1 MESLS
6 TFWLSAALIALIF
19 ASAFFS
25 SSETSMMAI
34 NRYRLKALS
43 KDSKSARRTEKLLGD
58 IDHLIGTILLGN
70 NFVNIFASSIAT
82 VLAIKLWGEG
92 SVVYA
97 SIVLTFV
104 ILIFAETTP
113 KTFAAK
119 NPEKIALPASG
130 PIQLLIILF
139 KPFVWVIAK
148 FSTLIL
154 WLFGVRN
161 VNVEEEISSE
171 ELKMVVHEAKPI
183 IASNY
188 QKMLLNIIDLEQV
201 KVEDIMIPR
210 HELISV
216 NIDKDDEVLEQFK
229 RIQHTRLLTYEGQ
242 ADNITGILHMRDLVN
257 LYARG
262 AFSLEAVRKLI
273 QEPYF
278 VPEGTSLA
286 NQLEHFQ
293 KNKQRLGLVVDEYGE
308 VRGMVV
314 LEDIL
319 EEIVGQF
326 TSNQSESIEEISKQE
341 DGTYLVD
348 PRMSIRELNT
358 LLDIDLSVAKAKTLN
373 GLILEELQTIPKRDV
388 SLKIDNILVDIMQ
401 ISDKSI
407 KLVRLTKLD
416 SDPSAPSEPATD

>member
-1 MESLS
+1 LETLS
-6 TFWLSAALIALIF
+6 TFWLGIILLGLIL

-43 KDSKSARRTEKLLGD
+43 NQNNAQAKRTEKLLND
-58 IDHLIGTILLGN
+58 LDHLIGTILLGN

-82 VLAIKLWGEG
+82 ILAIKLWGEG

-97 SIVLTFV
+97 SILLTFV

-119 NPEKIALPASG
+119 NPEKIALPAS
-130 PIQLLIILF
+130 IIISALITLF
-139 KPFVWVIAK
+139 KPFVWLIAK
-148 FSTLIL
+148 LSNLIL
-154 WLFGVRN
+154 KLLGVKN
-161 VNVEEEISSE
+161 ESKTNSVSSE
-171 ELKMVVHEAKPI
+171 ELRMVVNEAKPV

-188 QKMLLNIIDLEQV
+188 QKMLLNIIDLEKV

-216 NIDKDDEVLEQFK
+216 DINNHSEILSQLE
-229 RIQHTRLLTYEGQ
+229 RIQHTRLLTFDGS
-242 ADNITGILHMRDLVN
+242 ADNITGVLHMRDVVN
-257 LYARG
+257 LYAKG
-262 AFSLEAVRKLI
+262 EFSIDHVIELIRK
-273 QEPYF
+273 PYF

-286 NQLEHFQ
+286 HQLAHFQ
-293 KNKQRLGLVVDEYGE
+293 TQKRRLGLVVDEYGE

-326 TSNQSESIEEISKQE
+326 TSNQNETIEEVIQQK
-341 DGTYLVD
+341 DGSYLID
-348 PRMSIRELNT
+348 PRISIRELNI
-358 LLDIDLSVAKAKTLN
+358 LLKTNLSVAKAKTLN
-373 GLILEELQTIPKRDV
+373 GLILETLQSIPKRDI
-388 SLKIDNILVDIMQ
+388 SLKVDNVLIEIMQ
-401 ISDKSI
+401 ISDQTI
-407 KLVRLTKLD
+407 KLVKLTKLD
-416 SDPSAPSEPATD
+416 